1 MNISVGFTPSVST
14 NYTTSWSPLPAN
26 YSTVNSATASGL
38 VPGPNSATITS
49 EHGCKTVVNFSVGP
63 IMQLADFILINP
75 SNDYTITCMNP
86 NVLLTTSV
94 TNGVPLTFVWS
105 ACSPTV
111 AGPSFNFTT
120 ACTGQ
125 VVGTSSTGCNV
136 GKTFTVYQ
144 SYTAP
149 VVAVTPSV
157 AHMICNTPPPTFTG
171 TSNLGPNVTTNWFQ
185 VVGSNSV
192 YVGVPQGT
200 INVFQPGQPGIY
212 WFESVYNLTGCKT
225 TQSVLVTASVGV
237 PIFTVTSSTNFTIG
251 CSTSSITS
259 MQVTSVITSPV
270 PSVACQ
276 YTFVPPGFTGT
287 PTTFSFNP
295 NQNNITI
302 PGVWVVYVKD
312 QTNNC
317 ISSQSISIIQNT
329 IAPNINFIQP
339 LSILSCK
346 DPSMVLT
353 GISSNVNTSI
363 TWTVPAVPSNS
374 VNPTANATVVINPAI
389 TGATNNITSIGVWT
403 VGAVDNNN
411 LCRAT
416 KTVQILQDIRLP
428 RFTIS
433 AASNSV
439 INCKD
444 PSVLLVPVVANTL
457 AVALVPTYAWY
468 PPVGAGTYGSSY
480 NTYVAGTHT
489 SISTSVVNGCT
500 YVATYNVASD
510 LTPPA
515 IESSGQFTLDC
526 ATNPTVN
533 IFPTVTGAT
542 TGFTY
547 SWTAPPGALTS
558 NLTSSALTTN
568 MNGQYMILVTNTING
583 CVSQAFF
590 EVVEGGIRADFIA
603 DPMTGFVPLAVTFT
617 NTSNTSTGA
626 SSIISTWGYGNGV
639 ITPTVMNNQ
648 LVSTTYTAAG
658 TYSVILRVQK
668 GTCVDTAMRIINVE
682 LASKLEIPNIFTPN
696 GDKSNDIFR
705 LRSTNLSE
713 VYIIIY
719 DRWGTK
725 VYELTSDTG
734 NFAWDGKNQLGK
746 DCSEGTF
753 FYILKA
759 KGKDGQEYELRGN
772 VSLYR

>member
-1 MNISVGFTPSVST
+1 
-14 NYTTSWSPLPAN
+14 
-26 YSTVNSATASGL
+26 
-38 VPGPNSATITS
+38 
-49 EHGCKTVVNFSVGP
+49 
-63 IMQLADFILINP
+63 
-75 SNDYTITCMNP
+75 
-86 NVLLTTSV
+86 
-94 TNGVPLTFVWS
+94 
-105 ACSPTV
+105 
-111 AGPSFNFTT
+111 
-120 ACTGQ
+120 
-125 VVGTSSTGCNV
+125 
-136 GKTFTVYQ
+136 
-144 SYTAP
+144 
-149 VVAVTPSV
+149 
-157 AHMICNTPPPTFTG
+157 
-171 TSNLGPNVTTNWFQ
+171 
-185 VVGSNSV
+185 
-192 YVGVPQGT
+192 
-200 INVFQPGQPGIY
+200 
-212 WFESVYNLTGCKT
+212 
-225 TQSVLVTASVGV
+225 
-237 PIFTVTSSTNFTIG
+237 
-251 CSTSSITS
+251 
-259 MQVTSVITSPV
+259 
-270 PSVACQ
+270 
-276 YTFVPPGFTGT
+276 
-287 PTTFSFNP
+287 
-295 NQNNITI
+295 
-302 PGVWVVYVKD
+302 
-312 QTNNC
+312 
-317 ISSQSISIIQNT
+317 
-329 IAPNINFIQP
+329 
-339 LSILSCK
+339 
-346 DPSMVLT
+346 VLT